1 MTNEEILKTLQHLSK
16 RTDFSIVEIAYI
28 ARMIVQAEYDPLP
41 PEEWGEPF
49 EFPQRGISVIGDEWD
64 FDAINAE
71 VPKPDAQVDLRV
83 AWREAERDQR
93 AIAAIF
99 ARHSDLPLGALWQ
112 IYNRLLEWERFWMVR
127 HLAPEIR
134 KASERNVQEIEAMM
148 KGFGEKAKAILRRRG
163 VFGQREVMRSAMQ
176 RGGRG

>member
-1 MTNEEILKTLQHLSK
+1 MIQTKEERLKTLQHLSK
-16 RTDFSIVEIAYI
+16 LTGFSIVEVDYI
-28 ARMIVQAEYDPLP
+28 ARMIAQAEYDPLP
-41 PEEWGEPF
+41 PKDWGEPF

-93 AIAAIF
+93 AIAAVF

-112 IYNRLLEWERFWMVR
+112 IYNRLLEWERFWAVR
-127 HLAPEIR
+127 HLDPETR
-134 KASERNVQEIEAMM
+134 KASEKRVLEMEAMR
-148 KGFGEKAKAILRRRG
+148 KGFSERAKAILRKRG
-163 VFGQREVMRSAMQ
+163 VVGDVH
-176 RGGRG
+176 